1 MLPNA
6 FFLTSNKLV
15 ELRQSATPTLSPSPA
30 LDALTIEKETAEN
43 VLFKA
48 IDSAIAIEIDEIQER
63 GKAVDAAINSS
74 SLVTLSSIIV
84 AVIVAVVFGLIFF

>member
-1 MLPNA
+1 M
-6 FFLTSNKLV
+6 
-15 ELRQSATPTLSPSPA
+15 
-30 LDALTIEKETAEN
+30 EN

-74 SLVTLSSIIV
+74 SLVTLSSINV
-84 AVIVAVVFGLIFF
+84 SVIVAVVFGLFFLSVHL